1 MKELEKFRL
10 QLFAAPANET
20 VSADVEP
27 AISVDLVNRLTTNI
41 TELQNLLGIIAMQPM
56 ASGTLIKQYIT
67 EVGDI
72 APQVGEGEEIGLT
85 KVTRKLAQT
94 IELKLQKYRRQTTA
108 EAIQKVGR
116 NIAINETDA
125 ALVNKIRGQIKK
137 DFYASLANGTGKA
150 TGTNLQSGLAAGWGA
165 IQKRFEDWDATPIYA
180 VSTDDI
186 AEYLATAQ
194 VTLQTAFGFD
204 YIENFLGLGTALVS
218 PAIPKGTAYATAR
231 ENLHGAYIPA
241 NGGDVAQ
248 TFNLTSDTTGLVG
261 MTHQANTNNASV
273 DTLIL
278 SGVKFFPEYLDG
290 VIVIKIAAAGA

>member
-165 IQKRFEDWDATPIYA
+165 IQKRFEDWDTTPIYA